1 MSDERAKRR
10 RAERD
15 ARRQIIVGEGIIAT
29 TVPGETYVANPQ
41 AELPAKVPGQHRW
54 IATAGY
60 VLDMNQVYATRD
72 PDMPKFLDE
81 ENLFMISVGCYDCEQ
96 PIGVIEPDSHCPA
109 PAGP

>member
-15 ARRQIIVGEGIIAT
+15 GRRQIIVGDGVVAT
-29 TVPGETYVANPQ
+29 TVEGGTYEADPRT
-41 AELPAKVPGQHRW
+41 ELPAKVPGQHRW

-60 VLDMNQVYATRD
+60 VLDMNQVYAAND
-72 PDMPKFLDE
+72 PDMPKWLDQS
-81 ENLFMISVGCYDCEQ
+81 NLFMLAVGCYDCERTLGTIQ
-96 PIGVIEPDSHCPA
+96 PGSHCPA